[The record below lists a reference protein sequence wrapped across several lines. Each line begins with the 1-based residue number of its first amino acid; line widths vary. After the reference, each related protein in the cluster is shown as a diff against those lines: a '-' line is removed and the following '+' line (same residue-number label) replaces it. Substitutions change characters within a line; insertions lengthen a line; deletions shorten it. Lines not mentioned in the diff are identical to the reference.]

1 MDRLSRILPALALM
15 LVVSSFNVSAE
26 DADSDDDGWTDY
38 HEESCGTDP
47 LNGQD
52 VPRDTDSSGICDYLD
67 ADDDNDGWWDHIEQI
82 CGSDPL
88 LVDSMPN
95 DFDGD
100 GVCDNL
106 DRDADEDGWSDLNEI
121 LCGSS
126 PMDQNSVPMDLN
138 GDGRCEDLPIPLP
151 DLREPIQQETV
162 LNPVVIQVVASGSV
176 SILAAGTVY
185 SVEPLRWSASRK
197 IGLGLPMIFGLARR
211 TKDGEFQRG
220 RLYGYIESNPGIH
233 LSALTRLSDLG
244 NNHATYHLDKLEKEG
259 RIWSRRDGRLLIFF
273 ADSVPKD
280 AQFSS
285 LVLDINF
292 SKNSIKRSILMHL
305 NQADLMDLGGSS
317 GSQMAK
323 ELGVSPQVFSYH
335 IRSLIDWD
343 MVERKRSGLKVSL
356 SITELGIEA
365 LTGIDVVT
373 EGARSGDLAS
383 ATRR

>member
-1 MDRLSRILPALALM
+1 MGRLPPLLLALAL
-15 LVVSSFNVSAE
+15 LLSVSSFNVSAE
-26 DADSDDDGWTDY
+26 EGDSDGDGWTDY

-47 LNGQD
+47 LNWQD
-52 VPRDTDSSGICDYLD
+52 VPQDTDSSGLCDRLD
-67 ADDDNDGWWDHIEQI
+67 MDDDNDGWWDHIEQI

-88 LVDSMPN
+88 LVNSVPN
-95 DFDGD
+95 DLDGD
-100 GVCDNL
+100 GICDTL
-106 DRDADEDGWSDLNEI
+106 DKDTDEDGWSDLDEI
-121 LCGSS
+121 LCGSL
-126 PMDQNSVPMDLN
+126 PMDENNVPVDLN
-138 GDGRCEDLPIPLP
+138 GDGRCEELPIPLP
-151 DLREPIQQETV
+151 DIQDPIQQEKA
-162 LNPVVIQVVASGSV
+162 LNPVTIQIVATGSV
-176 SILAAGTVY
+176 TILAAGTVY

-197 IGLGLPMIFGLARR
+197 MWLGLPMVFGLVRK

-244 NNHATYHLDKLEKEG
+244 NNQATYHLDKLEKED

-280 AQFSS
+280 ASFSS
-285 LVLDINF
+285 PVLDINF

-305 NQADLMDLGGSS
+305 NQADLMDLAGSS
-317 GSQMAK
+317 GSQLAK

-365 LTGIDVVT
+365 LTGIEV
-373 EGARSGDLAS
+373 GAEQ
-383 ATRR
+383 

>member
-1 MDRLSRILPALALM
+1 MGRLSPLLLALAL
-15 LVVSSFNVSAE
+15 LLSVSSFNVSAE
-26 DADSDDDGWTDY
+26 DADSDGDGWTDY

-47 LNGQD
+47 LNWQD
-52 VPRDTDSSGICDYLD
+52 VPQDTDSSGLCDRLD
-67 ADDDNDGWWDHIEQI
+67 MDDDNDGWWDHIEQI

-88 LVDSMPN
+88 LVNSVPN
-95 DFDGD
+95 DLDGD
-100 GVCDNL
+100 GICDTL
-106 DRDADEDGWSDLNEI
+106 DKDTDEDGWSDLDEI

-126 PMDQNSVPMDLN
+126 PMDENNVPVDLN
-138 GDGRCEDLPIPLP
+138 GDGRCEALPIPLP
-151 DLREPIQQETV
+151 DIQDPIQQEKA
-162 LNPVVIQVVASGSV
+162 LNPVTIQIVASGSV
-176 SILAAGTVY
+176 TILAAGTVY

-197 IGLGLPMIFGLARR
+197 MWLGLPMVFGLVRK

-244 NNHATYHLDKLEKEG
+244 NNQATYHLDKLEKEG

-280 AQFSS
+280 VSFSS
-285 LVLDINF
+285 PILDINF

-305 NQADLMDLGGSS
+305 NQADLMDLAGSS
-317 GSQMAK
+317 GSQLAK

-365 LTGIDVVT
+365 LTGIEV
-373 EGARSGDLAS
+373 GAEQ
-383 ATRR
+383 

>member
-1 MDRLSRILPALALM
+1 MGRLPPLLLALAL
-15 LVVSSFNVSAE
+15 LLSVSSFNVSAE
-26 DADSDDDGWTDY
+26 EGDSDGDGWTDY

-47 LNGQD
+47 LNWQD
-52 VPRDTDSSGICDYLD
+52 VPQDTDSSGLCDRLD
-67 ADDDNDGWWDHIEQI
+67 MDDDNDGWWDHIEQI

-88 LVDSMPN
+88 LVNSVPN
-95 DFDGD
+95 DLDGD
-100 GVCDNL
+100 GICDTL
-106 DRDADEDGWSDLNEI
+106 DKDTDEDGWSDLDEI
-121 LCGSS
+121 LCGSL
-126 PMDQNSVPMDLN
+126 PMDEYNVPVDLN
-138 GDGRCEDLPIPLP
+138 GDGRCEELPIPLP
-151 DLREPIQQETV
+151 DIQDPIQQEKA
-162 LNPVVIQVVASGSV
+162 LNPVTIQIVATGSV
-176 SILAAGTVY
+176 TILAAGTVY

-197 IGLGLPMIFGLARR
+197 MWLGLPMVFGLVRK

-244 NNHATYHLDKLEKEG
+244 NNQATYHLDKLEKED

-280 AQFSS
+280 ASFSS
-285 LVLDINF
+285 PVLDINF

-305 NQADLMDLGGSS
+305 NQADLMDLAGSS
-317 GSQMAK
+317 GSQLAK

-365 LTGIDVVT
+365 LTGIEVG
-373 EGARSGDLAS
+373 EEQ
-383 ATRR
+383 

>member
-1 MDRLSRILPALALM
+1 MGRLSPLLLALALM
-15 LVVSSFNVSAE
+15 LSVSSFNVSAE
-26 DADSDDDGWTDY
+26 DADSDGDGWTDY

-47 LNGQD
+47 LNWQD
-52 VPRDTDSSGICDYLD
+52 VPQDTDSSGLCDRLD
-67 ADDDNDGWWDHIEQI
+67 MDDDNDGWGDHIEQI

-88 LVDSMPN
+88 LVNSVPN
-95 DFDGD
+95 DLDGD
-100 GVCDNL
+100 GICDTL
-106 DRDADEDGWSDLNEI
+106 DKDTDEDGWSDLDEI

-126 PMDQNSVPMDLN
+126 PMDENNVPVDLN
-138 GDGRCEDLPIPLP
+138 GDGRCEALPIPLP
-151 DLREPIQQETV
+151 DIQDPIQQEKA
-162 LNPVVIQVVASGSV
+162 LNPVTIQIVASGSV
-176 SILAAGTVY
+176 TILAAGTVY

-197 IGLGLPMIFGLARR
+197 MWLGLPMVFGLVRK

-244 NNHATYHLDKLEKEG
+244 NNQATYHLDKLEKEG

-280 AQFSS
+280 VSFSS
-285 LVLDINF
+285 PILDINF

-305 NQADLMDLGGSS
+305 NQADLMDLAGSS
-317 GSQMAK
+317 GSQLAK

-365 LTGIDVVT
+365 LTGIEV
-373 EGARSGDLAS
+373 GAEQ
-383 ATRR
+383 

>member
-1 MDRLSRILPALALM
+1 MGRLSPLLLALAL
-15 LVVSSFNVSAE
+15 LLSVSSFNVSAE
-26 DADSDDDGWTDY
+26 DADSDGDGWTDY

-47 LNGQD
+47 LNWQD
-52 VPRDTDSSGICDYLD
+52 VPQDTDSSGLCDRLD
-67 ADDDNDGWWDHIEQI
+67 MDDDNDGWWDHIEQI

-88 LVDSMPN
+88 LVNSVPN
-95 DFDGD
+95 DLDGD
-100 GVCDNL
+100 GICDTL
-106 DRDADEDGWSDLNEI
+106 DKDTDEDGWSDLDEI
-121 LCGSS
+121 LCGSL
-126 PMDQNSVPMDLN
+126 PMDENNVPVDLN
-138 GDGRCEDLPIPLP
+138 GDGRCEELPIPLP
-151 DLREPIQQETV
+151 AIQDPIQQEKA
-162 LNPVVIQVVASGSV
+162 LNPVTIQILATGSV
-176 SILAAGTVY
+176 TILAAGTVY

-197 IGLGLPMIFGLARR
+197 MWLGLPMVFGLVRK

-244 NNHATYHLDKLEKEG
+244 NNQATYHLDKLEKDG

-280 AQFSS
+280 ASFSS
-285 LVLDINF
+285 PVLDINF
-292 SKNSIKRSILMHL
+292 SKNLIKRSILMHL
-305 NQADLMDLGGSS
+305 NQADLMDLAGSS
-317 GSQMAK
+317 GSQLAK

-365 LTGIDVVT
+365 LTGIEV
-373 EGARSGDLAS
+373 GAEQ
-383 ATRR
+383 

>member
-1 MDRLSRILPALALM
+1 MGRLSPFLLALAL
-15 LVVSSFNVSAE
+15 LLSVSSFSVSAE
-26 DADSDDDGWTDY
+26 DADSDGDGWTDY

-47 LNGQD
+47 LNWQD
-52 VPRDTDSSGICDYLD
+52 VPQDTDSSGLCDRLD
-67 ADDDNDGWWDHIEQI
+67 MDDDNDGWWDHIEQI

-88 LVDSMPN
+88 LVKSVPN
-95 DFDGD
+95 DLDGD
-100 GVCDNL
+100 GICDTL
-106 DRDADEDGWSDLNEI
+106 DKDTDEDGWSDLDEI

-126 PMDQNSVPMDLN
+126 PMDENKVPVDLN
-138 GDGRCEDLPIPLP
+138 GDGRCEALPIPLP
-151 DLREPIQQETV
+151 DIQDPIQQEKA
-162 LNPVVIQVVASGSV
+162 LNPVTIQIVASGSV
-176 SILAAGTVY
+176 TILAAGTVY

-197 IGLGLPMIFGLARR
+197 MWFGLPMVFGLVRK

-233 LSALTRLSDLG
+233 LSALTRLSYLG
-244 NNHATYHLDKLEKEG
+244 NNQATYHLDKLEKEG

-280 AQFSS
+280 ASFSS
-285 LVLDINF
+285 PVLDINF

-305 NQADLMDLGGSS
+305 NQADLMDLAGSS
-317 GSQMAK
+317 GSQLAK

-335 IRSLIDWD
+335 IRFLIDWD

-365 LTGIDVVT
+365 LTGIEV
-373 EGARSGDLAS
+373 GAEQ
-383 ATRR
+383 

>member
-1 MDRLSRILPALALM
+1 MGRLSPLLLALAL
-15 LVVSSFNVSAE
+15 LLSVSSFNVSAE
-26 DADSDDDGWTDY
+26 DADSDGDGWTDY

-47 LNGQD
+47 LNWQD
-52 VPRDTDSSGICDYLD
+52 VPQDTDSSGLCDRLD
-67 ADDDNDGWWDHIEQI
+67 MDDDNDGWWDHIEQI

-88 LVDSMPN
+88 LVNSVPN
-95 DFDGD
+95 DLDGD
-100 GVCDNL
+100 GICDTL
-106 DRDADEDGWSDLNEI
+106 DKDTDEDGWSDLDEI
-121 LCGSS
+121 LCGSL
-126 PMDQNSVPMDLN
+126 PMDEKNVPVDLN
-138 GDGRCEDLPIPLP
+138 GDGRCEALPIPLP
-151 DLREPIQQETV
+151 DIQDPIQQEKA
-162 LNPVVIQVVASGSV
+162 LNPVTIQIVASGSV
-176 SILAAGTVY
+176 TILAAGTVY

-197 IGLGLPMIFGLARR
+197 MWLGLPMVFGLVRK

-244 NNHATYHLDKLEKEG
+244 NNQATYHLDKLEKEG

-280 AQFSS
+280 ASFSS
-285 LVLDINF
+285 PVLDINF

-305 NQADLMDLGGSS
+305 NQADLMDLAGSS
-317 GSQMAK
+317 GSQLAK

-343 MVERKRSGLKVSL
+343 MVERRRSGLKVSL

-365 LTGIDVVT
+365 LTGIEV
-373 EGARSGDLAS
+373 GAEQ
-383 ATRR
+383 